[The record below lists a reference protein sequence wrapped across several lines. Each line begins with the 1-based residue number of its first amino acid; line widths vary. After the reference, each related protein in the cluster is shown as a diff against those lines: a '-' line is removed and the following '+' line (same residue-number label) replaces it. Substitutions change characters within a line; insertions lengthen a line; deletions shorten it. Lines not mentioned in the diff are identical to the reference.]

1 MKVNQLKTNNNFI
14 TRTKKKLSQISIK
27 WKIFLFLLG
36 FCGVL
41 LILLWFFQVVFLN
54 SFYKSIK
61 VNEIKATANTIE
73 KSINEADIETI
84 ISTLSENNEICIKV
98 LSSSGDVIYSS
109 HVVRGCIIHS
119 KSSFDQKALPSD
131 VTQNDGELYQYYN
144 HQGDSTESQQT
155 PVSDSTV
162 DGSDQGLAKPPE
174 EKEKEKDTLI
184 YSKTIIDANNDELTL
199 VLNSMISPV
208 NATVNT
214 LRVQLYYITAFMI
227 LFSVLLALII
237 AKWISRPIEAIN
249 NSAKMLATGDYSTR
263 FKGTGYKEISEL
275 SDTLNFTARELS
287 KVELLRQELIANI
300 SHDLRTPLTLI
311 SGYAEAMRDLPDENN
326 AENAQIIV
334 DETKRLTT
342 LVNDVMDISRLQT
355 GNININS
362 QAYNLT
368 ASLGDSINRMNK
380 LMEIDGYQIDF
391 ISDQEITLS
400 ADETRISQ
408 AFYNLLTNAINY
420 TGADKKIIVT
430 QSTFKNPDD
439 AFADWVK
446 IEVADTGEGIAEE
459 DLPYIWERYYKVDK
473 THKRAVTGTGL
484 GLSIVKSIFDMHGG
498 ACGVVSKVNQGSVF
512 WFTLKI

>member
-1 MKVNQLKTNNNFI
+1 M
-14 TRTKKKLSQISIK
+14 
-27 WKIFLFLLG
+27 
-36 FCGVL
+36 
-41 LILLWFFQVVFLN
+41 ILLWFFQVVFLN

-61 VNEIKATANTIE
+61 INAIKTTANSIE
-73 KSINEADIETI
+73 KSINDENIDTI
-84 ISTLSENNEICIKV
+84 ISTLSENNEICIEV
-98 LSSSGDVIYSS
+98 LSSSGDVVYSS
-109 HVVRGCIIHS
+109 HVLKGCLIHS
-119 KSSFDQKALPSD
+119 KTYFDQKTLPAD

-144 HQGDSTESQQT
+144 HEGSSQDNEQD
-155 PVSDSTV
+155 PVSDPPQ
-162 DGSDQGLAKPPE
+162 DGSAVAENKPPL
-174 EKEKEKDTLI
+174 EKEREKEKDTLI
-184 YSKTIIDANNDELTL
+184 YSKTITDQNGNELTL
-199 VLNSMISPV
+199 VLNSLISPV
-208 NATVNT
+208 NTTVNT

-227 LFSVLLALII
+227 LFSVILALII

-275 SDTLNFTARELS
+275 SDTLNYTARELS

-334 DETKRLTT
+334 EETKRLTT
-342 LVNDVMDISRLQT
+342 LVNDVMDISKLQT
-355 GNININS
+355 GNLNINP
-362 QAYNLT
+362 QPYNLT

-391 ISDQEITLS
+391 LSNQEITLS

-420 TGADKKIIVT
+420 TGADKKITVT
-430 QSTFKNPDD
+430 QTIFKNPDD
-439 AFADWVK
+439 ALADWVK

-484 GLSIVKSIFDMHGG
+484 GLSIVKSIFDMHSGNY
-498 ACGVVSKVNQGSVF
+498 GVNSKVNEGSVF